1 MKSFGSDN
9 HSGVHPRI
17 FEALS
22 RANAEHVPAYGDDPY
37 TQEALQ
43 KVRGV
48 FSPRAEVFFV
58 YNGTGANT
66 IALQACTRPYQSIL
80 TATTGHI
87 AVDECNAPGRM
98 TGCQITTIDTPDGK
112 LTPELIERHLIGF
125 GNPHHSQPHA
135 VYISQCTELGT
146 VYTPDEISTM
156 ATMLHGAGMMLCMD
170 GARLANAAAYLKCSM
185 ADITTAC
192 GVDIVTLG
200 GTKNGLMFGEAI
212 VALSLEAQGELQYIR
227 KQTTQL
233 ASKMRYISAQ
243 FTEYLT
249 DDLWLKNAQHA
260 NAMAFRL
267 RQGLEELPFA
277 SFPYE
282 QQSNQVFVVLPPEKI
297 ARLEEDYVF
306 YIWDE
311 AKRVVRLVCS
321 FDTTEEEIDQLL
333 SVLKD

>member
-9 HSGVHPRI
+9 YSGVHPRI
-17 FEALS
+17 LEALV
-22 RANAEHVPAYGDDPY
+22 RANVGHVPAYGDDPH

-43 KVRGV
+43 KVRSI

-58 YNGTGANT
+58 FNGTGGNA

-87 AVDECNAPGRM
+87 AVDECNAPGRL
-98 TGCQITTIDTPDGK
+98 TGCQIRTIDTPDGK
-112 LTPELIERHLIGF
+112 LTPALVEQHLTGF
-125 GNPHHSQPHA
+125 GVPHHSQPHA

-146 VYTPDEISTM
+146 VYTPEEISSL

-170 GARLANAAAYLKCSM
+170 GARLANAAAYLRCSL

-200 GTKNGLMFGEAI
+200 GTKNGLMFGEAV
-212 VALSLEAQGELQYIR
+212 VALSIEAQGELPYIR

-243 FTEYLT
+243 FAEYLT
-249 DDLWLKNAQHA
+249 DDLWLRNAQQA
-260 NAMAFRL
+260 NAMARRL

-277 SFPYE
+277 RLPYA
-282 QQSNQVFVVLPPEKI
+282 QQSNQVFVILPPEKI
-297 ARLEEDYVF
+297 ARLEQDYVF

-311 AKRVVRLVCS
+311 AQRIARLVCS
-321 FDTTEEEIDQLL
+321 FDTTEEEVDGLL
-333 SVLKD
+333 AVLRE